1 MILLAIPALLLGAP
15 ENKNLAWVDDQI
27 RAIKPD
33 RVGLTTH
40 ATARLRDPFSDM
52 LRMNQPVI
60 PEDPEA
66 PDAPVTVKKAEVTRT
81 LYLKAIMNAKTAM
94 IDGKWY
100 KVDDKIYGY
109 TIKKIDR
116 SSVVLLK
123 KKKELKL
130 YTASIKSNIQIQTK

>member
-1 MILLAIPALLLGAP
+1 MILLAIPALLLGTP
-15 ENKNLAWVDDQI
+15 ENKNLAWVDEQI
-27 RAIKPD
+27 KAIKPD
-33 RVGLTTH
+33 RVGLTTQ
-40 ATARLRDPFSDM
+40 ATARLKNPFSDM
-52 LRMNQPVI
+52 LRMNQPVV
-60 PEDPEA
+60 PEDP
-66 PDAPVTVKKAEVTRT
+66 DVPVVVPKEEVERS

-130 YTASIKSNIQIQTK
+130 YTASSKSNIKIQTK